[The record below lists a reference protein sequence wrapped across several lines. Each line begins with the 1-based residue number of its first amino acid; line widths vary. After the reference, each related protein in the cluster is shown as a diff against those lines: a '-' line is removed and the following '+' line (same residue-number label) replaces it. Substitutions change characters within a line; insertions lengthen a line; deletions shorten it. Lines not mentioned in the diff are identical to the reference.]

1 MTARDYAVYVLVSAA
16 VAAELV
22 CCLGVLAMRTAIERL
37 HFAGAGATIGPT
49 LAAIAVVV
57 AEGIATSEGLN
68 ALVIAVFLL
77 AAGPALTSATAR
89 AIRLRERGTLES
101 STAERRH

>member
-1 MTARDYAVYVLVSAA
+1 MSPRDYAVYALVAGT

-22 CCLGVLAMRTAIERL
+22 CCVGILAMRTAIERL
-37 HFAGAGATIGPT
+37 HYAGAATTIGPT
-49 LAAIAVVV
+49 LAAIAIVVT
-57 AEGIATSEGLN
+57 EGIATTAGLN

-77 AAGPALTSATAR
+77 AAGPALTTATAR

-101 STAERRH
+101 STAERRR